1 MVVGP
6 LVNIF
11 SLFSLFLLVAPSP
24 FEASYSLGIGIPLH
38 HLFSSCRSSSRLHRT
53 FSPSLLTPTPP
64 VVVPTLF
71 SLSLSLRH
79 WTTLSL
85 ASPTPATAAHWSL
98 PSVGLHSRI
107 SRRHA
112 SLVTASL
119 PYSV

>member
-71 SLSLSLRH
+71 SLSLSLF
-79 WTTLSL
+79 
-85 ASPTPATAAHWSL
+85 AIGQPSPWPLPLRLPLRIGAFL
-98 PSVGLHSRI
+98 PS
-107 SRRHA
+107 A
-112 SLVTASL
+112 SIPALVAAT
-119 PYSV
+119 PP